1 MTTTTL
7 ARPHD
12 GAALTRPKRS
22 SFAWAVADTRAIAK
36 RNLLNLVRTPQLL
49 IFSSIQPV
57 VFVLL
62 FRYVFGG
69 AISVPGSIPYVDYLM
84 PGIFVQTVVF
94 GAVNTGV
101 GLAEDL
107 HKGLIER
114 FRSLPM
120 ARSAV
125 LSGRTLADLVRNVLV
140 VILMFVVGYLVGF
153 RIHTNAIAALAGVGV
168 LLLFAFALS
177 WIFALVGL
185 FAPNAETAQ
194 AAAFPFMAV
203 FVFAS
208 SAFVPVSTMPSWLQ
222 KFATYQP
229 VSVTVSAVRA
239 LMIGGETAKWVVMSI
254 AWSIGI
260 IAVCAPLAV
269 RRYRQVA

>member
-7 ARPHD
+7 ARPRD